1 MMALILSGVMLSG
14 MTMPGIAYGEEFY
27 SGESEEMVTEGSV
40 DSPEAT
46 DSANAGWETDD
57 IETDDTEIGDKAEF
71 ENKANVENNADIKE
85 NTDIGDNINYV
96 DGIYSTDNIDS
107 TDVPDVTDP
116 ISGFEDGLG
125 AEKPILQEIPAVDD
139 NNNEA
144 LEDGENISE
153 DEEIWVTEE
162 GETIE
167 VDSMDASATGF
178 DAARMINTNTT
189 YTGNF
194 TQSTKEFWFKFTVPS
209 NGNLSFGFKHDYLE
223 SGYCYWEAS
232 IYTDGNHDKLV
243 KYSFAGNKI
252 LYNQKKF
259 GVAAGTYYLKIEDY
273 YFSDAN
279 FNFRINYESSGNWET
294 ELNDTY
300 QNADTINVNNLY
312 YGSLQRNGDVDWYKF
327 SISQKGSVSIDFTH
341 DYIEANYAYWKID
354 LYNEQY
360 EKLETD
366 TIGGHTLVFNGS
378 KCGLPAGTYYLKIY
392 PDYYSSDLE
401 YGVRVNYTASD
412 VWETE
417 FNDNYSTADP
427 INLNTTYYGNMQNGR
442 NDVDWY
448 RFTASSAGSYDI
460 SFAHDYVEV
469 ENSRSYW
476 VVQFYDNMFNEK
488 GKFNYH
494 GDKQIES
501 NKVELPNGGIY
512 YIKISKDYYSS
523 SIPYS
528 FKITP
533 HIHSYSNQIT
543 KATLSEDG
551 VIIPKCSC
559 GVEDLKI
566 VIPHPAK
573 ISLSKTKFTYNGKSQ
588 QPKVTVYDSASKV
601 ISPSNYTVSYEKS
614 RKSVG
619 IHKVKIKFKK
629 NYSGTTYRSYEI
641 RPKTPTLKSVSKLSR
656 GFLVKWS
663 KVSSISGYQVQYST
677 NKKFTRSRIG
687 TVEKKSAT
695 SASVRRLS
703 ARKKYYVRIR
713 SFKYANG
720 STYYSSWSKVKNVTT
735 KR

>member
-1 MMALILSGVMLSG
+1 MMALILSGVLISG
-14 MTMPGIAYGEEFY
+14 IAMPGIAYGEEFY
-27 SGESEEMVTEGSV
+27 SGESEEMVTEESV
-40 DSPEAT
+40 DSSETT
-46 DSANAGWETDD
+46 DSASAGWEVDD
-57 IETDDTEIGDKAEF
+57 TETDDTETGNKAEF
-71 ENKANVENNADIKE
+71 ENKANIQNDANVEGNADIKE
-85 NTDIGDNINYV
+85 NTDIGDSINYTE
-96 DGIYSTDNIDS
+96 GIYSADAT
-107 TDVPDVTDP
+107 DVTDP
-116 ISGFEDGLG
+116 ILGFEDGLG
-125 AEKPILQEIPAVDD
+125 DEKPILQEIPVADS
-139 NNNEA
+139 NEV
-144 LEDGENISE
+144 LEDRETISE
-153 DEEIWVTEE
+153 DEEIWITEE

-194 TQSTKEFWFKFTVPS
+194 TQSTKTFWFKFTVPS

-223 SGYCYWEAS
+223 SGNCYWEAS
-232 IYTDGNHDKLV
+232 IYTDGNHDKLAQ
-243 KYSFAGNKI
+243 YSFAGNKI

-259 GVAAGTYYLKIEDY
+259 GVAAGTYYLKLEPY

-279 FNFRINYESSGNWET
+279 FNFRINYESSGSWET

-327 SISQKGSVSIDFTH
+327 SISQNGSVSIDFTH
-341 DYIEANYAYWKID
+341 DYIESDYAYWKID

-366 TIGGHTLVFNGS
+366 TIGGRTLMFNGS

-392 PDYYSSDLE
+392 DYYYSDLE
-401 YGVRVNYTASD
+401 YGVKINYTASD

-417 FNDNYSTADP
+417 FNDSYLTADP
-427 INLNTTYYGNMQNGR
+427 INLNTTYYGNLQSGR
-442 NDVDWY
+442 DDVDWY

-460 SFAHDYVEV
+460 SFAHDYME
-469 ENSRSYW
+469 SGYAYW
-476 VVQFYDNMFNEK
+476 VVQVYDNMFNEK
-488 GKFNYH
+488 GKCWYH
-494 GDKQIES
+494 GDKQIE
-501 NKVELPNGGIY
+501 NGKVELPSGGIY
-512 YIKISKDYYSS
+512 YIKISRDYTS

-543 KATLSEDG
+543 KATLLKDG

-588 QPKVTVYDSASKV
+588 QPKVTIYDSASKV

-619 IHKVKIKFKK
+619 THKVKIKFKK

-663 KVSSISGYQVQYST
+663 KVSSVSGYQIQYST

-720 STYYSSWSKVKNVTT
+720 STYYSSWSKAKNVTT